1 MRFLFILFVLASSF
15 TYSQKKEYP
24 KNYFRSPVDYNYT
37 LAGNFGELRN
47 NHFHSGLDIRTN
59 GEEGKKIYAVADG
72 YVSRIKTSATGYGK
86 VIYITHPNGY
96 VSVYAHL
103 QQYTGAIAKFMR
115 DAQNRAESFEMELF
129 PEPDKLP
136 VKKGDVIALSGN
148 SGGSGG
154 PHLHFEIRDAVTEY
168 PINPV
173 FFGLGIPDNKAPV
186 IQTLFVYPIDD
197 SSFINDKNFPVSFP
211 VIKSGNF
218 YKLKTPG
225 SLKLQGNIGFGFKA
239 VDYANESMN
248 TLGVFGVELKIDSQI
263 CFAFEI
269 DEFSFLDTRYMNS
282 HIDYYR
288 SYKGLGKITK
298 CFIDE
303 GNQLKIY
310 KSNDK
315 RGTFN
320 FEANKNYKIVLTN
333 YDADKNESRLI
344 IDVKG
349 DDSNKKL
356 TKIEEIVSANFKF
369 NQINEWSDN
378 DLLVKF
384 PLNCFYKN
392 FGFKYNRKKNPGNYF
407 SDIFEI
413 HDQSVPLHT
422 NYEIEIKAINLPEYL
437 QKKVVIA
444 RVAGT
449 KIIESMGGIYSD
461 GAVKAKPKTFGNF
474 AIVSDTVAP
483 VISPLNITNSNSVK
497 GKGKLIF
504 KITDN
509 LSGIESYKLYLNE
522 KWVLLD
528 HDAKFK
534 TFTYLFDENLK
545 AGKNNLKLIVSDRC
559 GNTKLLERTIVN

>member
-1 MRFLFILFVLASSF
+1 MRFPFVLLIFIASYSF
-15 TYSQKKEYP
+15 GQKKEYP
-24 KNYFRSPVDYNYT
+24 KNYFRSPVDYDYT

-47 NHFHSGLDIRTN
+47 NHFHSGLDIRTD

-103 QQYTGAIAKFMR
+103 QQYLGAIAKYMR

-129 PEPDKLP
+129 PEPDKLA
-136 VKKGDVIALSGN
+136 VKKGDIIALSGN

-154 PHLHFEIRDAVTEY
+154 PHLHFEIRDAITEY

-173 FFGLGIPDNKAPV
+173 FFGLGIPDSKAPV

-197 SSFINDKNFPVSFP
+197 SSFVNDKNFPVSFP
-211 VIKSGNF
+211 IIKSGNSF
-218 YKLKTPG
+218 KIKTPG
-225 SLKLQGNIGFGFKA
+225 SLKLQGNIGFGFKS
-239 VDYANESMN
+239 VDYANVTMN
-248 TLGVFGVELKIDSQI
+248 TLGVYGAELKVDSQL
-263 CFAFEI
+263 CFSFEI

-298 CFIDE
+298 CFIDD

-310 KSNDK
+310 KSNEK
-315 RGTFN
+315 KGTFF
-320 FEANKNYKIVLTN
+320 FEANKNYKITLTN
-333 YDADKNESRLI
+333 YDANKNQSKLI
-344 IDVKG
+344 VDAKG
-349 DDSNKKL
+349 DNSNKKL
-356 TKIEEIVSANFKF
+356 IKIKETFSTKFKF
-369 NQINEWSDN
+369 NQVNEWKDN
-378 DLLVKF
+378 GLNLKF
-384 PLNCFYKN
+384 PSNCFYQDLE
-392 FGFKYNRKKNPGNYF
+392 FKYDRKKNPGNFY

-413 HDQSVPLHT
+413 HDPSTPVHT
-422 NYEIEIKAINLPEYL
+422 NYEIDIKAVNLPEVL
-437 QKKVVIA
+437 HKKAIIA
-444 RVAGT
+444 RVAGP
-449 KIIESMGGIYSD
+449 KIIESMGGLYAND
-461 GAVKAKPKTFGNF
+461 YVKAKPKTFGNF
-474 AIVSDTVAP
+474 AIVVDTIAP
-483 VISPLNITNSNSVK
+483 IISPLNITKTNSVK

-509 LSGIESYKLYLNE
+509 LSGIEIYKMYINE

-534 TFTYLFDENLK
+534 TFTYIFDENLK
-545 AGKNNLKLIVSDRC
+545 AGKNEIKLIVSDRC
-559 GNTKLLERTIVN
+559 GNTKLFEKTIQN